1 MTLTKK
7 QIIKEDIALIKRRII
22 NSKERQVEYANL
34 ADLEKKVI
42 AELEEKL
49 KIYQQG

>member
-7 QIIKEDIALIKRRII
+7 QIIKEDIVLIKRRIRD
-22 NSKERQVEYANL
+22 SKERQFEYANL

-49 KIYQQG
+49 KIYHKG